1 MQLDTLSFSWI
12 AIIAFSLFI
21 LVGNP
26 LILMIILGIL
36 GYTKRTGFLVGLTV
50 AQVSEFTFIMIALG
64 VKVGDLPQDI
74 LSFATVV
81 GMITIAISTYMIMY
95 SDALYAFFEP
105 YLGIFERKGKK
116 VETQR
121 SKKTKPYDIIL
132 FGYNKM
138 GYDLLD
144 SFKKLKKKY
153 LIVDYDP
160 ETILALKKEGYAC
173 EYGDAE
179 DLELLEEL
187 NIGKVQMI
195 ISTIPSVRI
204 NNTLITKARDLNK
217 KAVVIVV
224 SHHIEEA
231 IQLYK
236 AGATYVVMPHMVG
249 GSHTSNMIKKYGVD
263 VTKFFQERTAHIK
276 ILRQRA
282 KQHNIRKI
290 KELYKKY
297 FKGQFKQ

>member
-1 MQLDTLSFSWI
+1 
-12 AIIAFSLFI
+12 
-21 LVGNP
+21 
-26 LILMIILGIL
+26 
-36 GYTKRTGFLVGLTV
+36 
-50 AQVSEFTFIMIALG
+50 
-64 VKVGDLPQDI
+64 
-74 LSFATVV
+74 
-81 GMITIAISTYMIMY
+81 MY
-95 SDALYAFFEP
+95 V
-105 YLGIFERKGKK
+105 ERKGKK
-116 VETQR
+116 VDTQR
-121 SKKTKPYDIIL
+121 TKKTKPYDIIL

-187 NIGKVQMI
+187 NIGKAQMI
-195 ISTIPSVRI
+195 ISTISSVRI
-204 NNTLITKARDLNK
+204 NNTLLAKARELNK

-263 VTKFFQERTAHIK
+263 VTKFFQERTEHINV
-276 ILRQRA
+276 LRHRA

-290 KELYKKY
+290 KDMYSERTKY
-297 FKGQFKQ
+297 FKGNFK